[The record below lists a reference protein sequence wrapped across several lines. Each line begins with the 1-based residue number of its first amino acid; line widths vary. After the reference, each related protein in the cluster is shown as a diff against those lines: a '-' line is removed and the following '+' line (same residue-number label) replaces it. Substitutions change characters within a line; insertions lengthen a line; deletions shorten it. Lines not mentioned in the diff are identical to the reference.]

1 MKLKSTFRFQQLQLQ
16 CTGALKHRLEESQ
29 EFPDVQR
36 EEIAAQSL
44 MNLAHAPEE
53 DIQSNLE
60 LSAFQDA
67 PGSPPPAFDSVPSGS
82 LFPSASDDGNHHG
95 QPPGSL
101 SADRPSK
108 VSRRSSSHSYAM
120 QPVLAP
126 IMQEGFIIQYA
137 PKFQASSQELGL
149 APGGIS
155 WLEFYKINQLDQ
167 LSYAQKKSV
176 SPESRCS
183 SSCYACQSFTRP
195 GRPTRQAGC
204 T

>member
-1 MKLKSTFRFQQLQLQ
+1 MKLKNTFQLQQLQLQ